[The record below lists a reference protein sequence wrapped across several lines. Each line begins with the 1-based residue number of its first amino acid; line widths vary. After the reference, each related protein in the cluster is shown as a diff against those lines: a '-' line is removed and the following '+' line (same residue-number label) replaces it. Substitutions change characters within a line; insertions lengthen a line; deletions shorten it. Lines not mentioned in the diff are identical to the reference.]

1 VTSTR
6 RGVSALILALAA
18 GLPVIPGAAGQ
29 EPAPKEFRIGYQKV
43 GLIVVARRQGT
54 IEKRL
59 AAAGTRVRWVE
70 FQAGP
75 PLLEAL
81 NAGGIDFGYTG
92 DTPPIFSQAA
102 GGNLVYAG
110 AVPPSGDS
118 EAIVVKADSPIRTV
132 GDLKGRTV
140 AVARGTSSHNL
151 LVAALEKAGLG
162 FADIKPAYLLPAD
175 AGSAFANDSVDAWTI
190 WDPYLALTQA
200 RNDTRIL
207 VTSDQ
212 TFEAP
217 AFFLANRT
225 FAETHPG
232 IVAGALAGLS
242 DAADWAEGHRDQV
255 AQALADV
262 TGLPFAIQKVAAD
275 RTHFGVLPLS
285 DAILLSQQTTADRFF
300 RLGLIPRAVRVRDA
314 VWTPPR
320 S

>member
-1 VTSTR
+1 MTTTR
-6 RGVSALILALAA
+6 RRFSTLILALAA
-18 GLPVIPGAAGQ
+18 ALPGMPKAAAQ
-29 EPAPKEFRIGYQKV
+29 EPAPKEFRVGYQKA
-43 GLIVVARRQGT
+43 GLIVVARRLGT
-54 IEKRL
+54 IEERL
-59 AAAGTRVRWVE
+59 AATGTTVRWVE

-75 PLLEAL
+75 LLLEAL
-81 NAGGIDFGYTG
+81 NAGSIDFGYTG

-102 GGNLVYAG
+102 GGNLVYVG

-118 EAIVVKADSPIRTV
+118 EAILVKADSPIRTV
-132 GDLKGRTV
+132 EGLKSRTV

-151 LVAALEKAGLG
+151 LVAALEKAGLS

-175 AGSAFANDSVDAWTI
+175 AGSAFVNNSVDAWTI

-200 RNDTRIL
+200 RNATRIL
-207 VTSDQ
+207 VTSGQ

-225 FAETHPG
+225 FAEMHPG
-232 IVAGALAGLS
+232 VVAGALAGMS
-242 DAADWAEGHRDQV
+242 DAAEWAGTHRDQV
-255 AQALADV
+255 ARAFADV

-285 DAILLSQQTTADRFF
+285 DAILSNQQTTADRFF
-300 RLGLIPRAVRVRDA
+300 RLGLIPRAIRVRDA